1 MRWNSVNAR
10 PSCFN
15 KELPSNV
22 AKHGLRCLYD
32 KIILSLITSK
42 QWVWVSACKVYKSYI
57 SSQPMHKGS
66 EDNLRASPVRA
77 VQAMM
82 ASRLKNVLPPMTVKR
97 ERLSWYK
104 AIPLSSDPQFEACLI
119 DCDSQTGILWYRTS
133 KERLCGWKV
142 AIWPRRNTISHR
154 FKSEGYLIITVSTR
168 KIPYKLI
175 VSHCHETLIVSTESL
190 AFRIAFRDG
199 DKRRYY
205 FTCLLLNSSFLPMSR
220 NIINF
225 SFFYLFFFIYTRKK
239 T

>member
-1 MRWNSVNAR
+1 
-10 PSCFN
+10 
-15 KELPSNV
+15 
-22 AKHGLRCLYD
+22 
-32 KIILSLITSK
+32 
-42 QWVWVSACKVYKSYI
+42 
-57 SSQPMHKGS
+57 MHKGS

-82 ASRLKNVLPPMTVKR
+82 ASRLKNLLPPMTVKR

-154 FKSEGYLIITVSTR
+154 FKSEGYLIIIVSTR

-205 FTCLLLNSSFLPMSR
+205 FTCLLLN
-220 NIINF
+220 N
-225 SFFYLFFFIYTRKK
+225 SFFCRCHAISSIFPFSLFFFLIYTHRKK
-239 T
+239 RRSIYHAEFRQYTLHKNPLQTLENMGPKAYQLTSQRNVSQAGEPLSLK

>member
-1 MRWNSVNAR
+1 
-10 PSCFN
+10 
-15 KELPSNV
+15 
-22 AKHGLRCLYD
+22 
-32 KIILSLITSK
+32 
-42 QWVWVSACKVYKSYI
+42 
-57 SSQPMHKGS
+57 MHKGS

-82 ASRLKNVLPPMTVKR
+82 ASRLKNLLPPMTVKR

-175 VSHCHETLIVSTESL
+175 VSHCHGTLIVSTESL
-190 AFRIAFRDG
+190 AFRIAFRDV

-225 SFFYLFFFIYTRKK
+225 SFFIIFFSFTHTEKNIDQFIMPNLDSIRFIRIRYKLLKTWGPRLTNSPYKEMYLRPGNPCL
-239 T
+239 